1 MVNVSETVI
10 VCVAIVAA
18 TTAAVLGSLGPE
30 LAGII
35 GVALGYGGKGLV
47 TAKPMLGT
55 KQAESWSIRP

>member
-1 MVNVSETVI
+1 MNLSETVI

-18 TTAAVLGSLGPE
+18 TVAAALGSLTPT

-35 GVALGYGGKGLV
+35 GMALGYGGKGLV

-55 KQAESWSIRP
+55 KQTESWSIRP